1 MCKIMQLVSVR
12 PGFKTRSVYMVSMSE
27 LFLKILRHLSRNC
40 YQNEALLSDILG
52 EEYLQIKKHSSKS
65 DQVGSCP
72 ETMA

>member
-1 MCKIMQLVSVR
+1 MVSV
-12 PGFKTRSVYMVSMSE
+12 SE